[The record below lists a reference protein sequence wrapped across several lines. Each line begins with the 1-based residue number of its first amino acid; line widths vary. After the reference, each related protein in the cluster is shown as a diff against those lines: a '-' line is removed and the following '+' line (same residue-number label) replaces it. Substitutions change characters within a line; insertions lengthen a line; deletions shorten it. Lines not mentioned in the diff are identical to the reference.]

1 MKTIIIITCK
11 EQLSIAARNGIIKDI
26 KQMISEGIVVLD
38 NRFDYN
44 FAEVDEPG
52 MTTPDKNIPK
62 Q

>member
-38 NRFDYN
+38 SRFDYN